1 MNPVKP
7 MFCMGMYDEEAGA
20 DVMVTMP
27 TRVQTDELS
36 ALFGK
41 PEGFMKADQIKQGV
55 IAFEDEKECGEF
67 ANALEA
73 DTQVCGTATRHP
85 VKLRFDWGVVLSG
98 GSTSYSVCA
107 GCDFVFSQVPVSV
120 NKIDAFTF
128 FGMVKQGRAVAVYFA
143 TGTKAPPP
151 ADLKAELGSPSTS
164 RWGG

>member
-73 DTQVCGTATRHP
+73 DTQV
-85 VKLRFDWGVVLSG
+85 
-98 GSTSYSVCA
+98 
-107 GCDFVFSQVPVSV
+107 PVSV